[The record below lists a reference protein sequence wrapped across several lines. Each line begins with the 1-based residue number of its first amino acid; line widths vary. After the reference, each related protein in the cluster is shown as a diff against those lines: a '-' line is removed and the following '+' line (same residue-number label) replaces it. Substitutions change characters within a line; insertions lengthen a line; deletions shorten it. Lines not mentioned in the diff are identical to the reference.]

1 MTTDAEVVVGALEV
15 EEGLNEPEVQE
26 GFETMLVIHCTLLR
40 SKEQHSL
47 HVITVKRIAFV
58 ARYYGQKNSPV
69 ISIS

>member
-47 HVITVKRIAFV
+47 HVITVKRTAPSFP
-58 ARYYGQKNSPV
+58 SPSV
-69 ISIS
+69 KKLQSPPS